1 MSASPPAPPSE
12 SASPAPAGF
21 RRGRL
26 ATAALFCFLGF
37 QYATWVSRL
46 PALKDRFDLD
56 EARVGLLLM
65 ACGVGAAVS
74 FPLVAHLMK
83 RLGSRQLAL
92 WSGLCL
98 VGVLPALSA
107 AGNYP
112 LVLAVV
118 FVDGVAVGC
127 LNVAMNAQG
136 AALESRYGRTTMAQL
151 HATFSGGQL
160 AGALLASGMNAVTHA
175 LAAHFALGA
184 ALLILLLAAARPG
197 LLADDGGASAEEPEP
212 EPEPSKDAHEAKGLR
227 KLTGAGQAALWLSF
241 AMMLGTVVEGAMTDW
256 STLYLAEETGAS
268 ARLAPLGI
276 AVVSVMMVLA
286 RLLGDRWRERWG
298 DARVVRVGSVVA
310 GTGLGLALVTGG
322 TWPALVGFAC
332 VGLGMATVTPCLYVA
347 AAAEGPQALT
357 LVAAMG
363 TTGLL
368 AGPALIGFVAGHT
381 DLTVGMSVVAVSA
394 LLVSLTARHRS
405 WHTPRKTRTA

>member
-1 MSASPPAPPSE
+1 MSPSPD
-12 SASPAPAGF
+12 PAGF

-56 EARVGLLLM
+56 ETRLGLLLM

-74 FPLVAHLMK
+74 FPLVAHLMR
-83 RLGSRQLAL
+83 RLGSRRLAL
-92 WSGLCL
+92 WSALCL
-98 VGVLPALSA
+98 VAVLPALAA
-107 AGNYP
+107 AGGYP

-136 AALESRYGRTTMAQL
+136 AALESRYERATMAQL
-151 HATFSGGQL
+151 HATFSGGSL

-175 LAAHFALGA
+175 LTAHFALA
-184 ALLILLLAAARPG
+184 AVLLTLLLAAARPH
-197 LLADDGGASAEEPEP
+197 LVADEPGAPTEEAT
-212 EPEPSKDAHEAKGLR
+212 KDAAEGKGLR
-227 KLTGAGQAALWLSF
+227 RLTGAGRAALWLGC
-241 AMMLGTVVEGAMTDW
+241 AMMLGTITEGAMNDW
-256 STLYLAEETGAS
+256 STLYLTEETGAS
-268 ARLAPLGI
+268 GRLAPLGI

-286 RLLGDRWRERWG
+286 RLLGDRWRDRWG

-310 GTGLGLALVTGG
+310 GTGLALALSAGG

-347 AAAEGPQALT
+347 AAAEGPKALT

-368 AGPALIGFVAGHT
+368 AGPALIGFVAGRT
-381 DLTVGMSVVAVSA
+381 SLTVGMAVVAASA
-394 LLVSLTARHRS
+394 LLVSVTARHRS
-405 WHTPRKTRTA
+405 WNEPSKALTG